1 MDDRRWTAAQAR
13 GRAASR
19 GEGAKPYVG
28 TERRSCPRFEPADE
42 RAWLVWERGEAY
54 EVVGVRLLDIS
65 RQGALVD
72 CKEPPPLHRGESIW
86 FALPASCESGDIPA
100 RVVGMSD
107 HPGGRMHIRLRFE
120 LDCPDDLFFSAV
132 DGLRAW
138 LALGAV
144 N

>member
-1 MDDRRWTAAQAR
+1 MDQRRVETRDAARSQR
-13 GRAASR
+13 Q
-19 GEGAKPYVG
+19 EAKAYVG
-28 TERRSCPRFEPADE
+28 AERRECPRFEPRDE

-72 CKEPPPLHRGESIW
+72 CKEPPPLRRGESLW
-86 FALPASCESGDIPA
+86 FALPASCDSGDVPA
-100 RVVGMSD
+100 RVVGLSAS
-107 HPGGRMHIRLRFE
+107 PGGRVHIRLRFE